1 MDLFAAR
8 DEFLEYLRSERRY
21 SPRTIQSYGRDLDAF
36 FAFLKECG
44 SLPQLDQVTRENLRA
59 FLADSVAEKDHDPRT
74 VARQASALRSFFAFH
89 FRRRNVASSPAD
101 SLVTPKR
108 GKPLPTVLTLK
119 EVESILTVP
128 DPATLEGLR
137 DRAIMELFYSTGLRV
152 SELVGLKHNM
162 LDMDENVARV
172 VGKGSKT
179 RYVMLGEIAKKTLS
193 AYFSHPE
200 YGSSGSGDPCFPGP
214 TGKPLTARTIQRMIN
229 DRAASAGIDKHVT
242 PHVFRHSFATH
253 LLDNGADLRSV
264 QMMLGHASIG
274 TTQIYTHV
282 TIERLKAVYDKT
294 HPRK

>member
-108 GKPLPTVLTLK
+108 SKPLPTVLT
-119 EVESILTVP
+119 
-128 DPATLEGLR
+128 
-137 DRAIMELFYSTGLRV
+137 
-152 SELVGLKHNM
+152 
-162 LDMDENVARV
+162 
-172 VGKGSKT
+172 
-179 RYVMLGEIAKKTLS
+179 
-193 AYFSHPE
+193 
-200 YGSSGSGDPCFPGP
+200 
-214 TGKPLTARTIQRMIN
+214 
-229 DRAASAGIDKHVT
+229 
-242 PHVFRHSFATH
+242 
-253 LLDNGADLRSV
+253 
-264 QMMLGHASIG
+264 
-274 TTQIYTHV
+274 
-282 TIERLKAVYDKT
+282 
-294 HPRK
+294 